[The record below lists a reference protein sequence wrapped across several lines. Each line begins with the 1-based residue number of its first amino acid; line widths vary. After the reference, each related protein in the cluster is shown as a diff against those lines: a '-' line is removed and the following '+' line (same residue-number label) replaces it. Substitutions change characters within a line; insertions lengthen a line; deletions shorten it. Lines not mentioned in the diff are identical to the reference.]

1 MTTSTGGSWPGGG
14 GAKGGLPERIGHYKI
29 TGRLGRGAMG
39 VVYSGRDERTG
50 RQVALKVMMTDLE
63 GDKETRP

>member
-1 MTTSTGGSWPGGG
+1 MTTDSGGSWPGAGSG
-14 GAKGGLPERIGHYKI
+14 TKSGLPERIGHYKI

-50 RQVALKVMMTDLE
+50 APLRS
-63 GDKETRP
+63 R